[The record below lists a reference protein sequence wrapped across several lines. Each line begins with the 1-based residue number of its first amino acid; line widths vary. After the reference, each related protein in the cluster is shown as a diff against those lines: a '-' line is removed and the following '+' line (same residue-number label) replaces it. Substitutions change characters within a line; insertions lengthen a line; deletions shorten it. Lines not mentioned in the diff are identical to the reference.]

1 MSSLLPILFYP
12 AKTILIAA
20 LLYGYYRIALRDAS
34 FHMYNRW
41 YLLGTVLLSLLLPVL
56 PIPGWLSG
64 SFPAKGMTDLLQ
76 GFTVVAPGDGS
87 GVRGPGLASGGQAGG
102 FSWVKL
108 VTGGYLLI
116 AGLFLY
122 SLVRS
127 LLYLVRVARKYP
139 SQRVEDIRVFMT
151 DEPGAPFSFFR
162 TIFWN
167 RGLDIGSSRGG
178 QVFRHERYHIRQL
191 HSIDIL
197 SLELIR
203 ALAWYNPFFHLILRE
218 LKAVH
223 EFMADRHALAGSCQ
237 HEYAELLLFQ
247 GLGNQPLP
255 VAHSFFHSHLKRRIY
270 MITNSYRGQT
280 GYWGRVMVLP
290 LLVLVFCAV
299 SSGTPARGA
308 AADLHG
314 PLRSDTGWKTVN
326 AVTRFYLHHLR
337 YPAAALAAGQENTIW
352 FAVKIGKNA
361 ELLAFQ
367 SFEQAP
373 DLKGKRS
380 FAITVKSLP
389 ARFPDAKG
397 QVLTE
402 ENRKTLFLQEALK
415 VSSDL
420 PSLGKNMS
428 FEPGEYF
435 FTIIFKL
442 EKRVPGDSSLN
453 LFIRQDFP
461 DSVPKKDQ

>member
-1 MSSLLPILFYP
+1 MEGI
-12 AKTILIAA
+12 
-20 LLYGYYRIALRDAS
+20 
-34 FHMYNRW
+34 
-41 YLLGTVLLSLLLPVL
+41 
-56 PIPGWLSG
+56 
-64 SFPAKGMTDLLQ
+64 
-76 GFTVVAPGDGS
+76 VVF
-87 GVRGPGLASGGQAGG
+87 Q
-102 FSWVKL
+102 
-108 VTGGYLLI
+108 TH
-116 AGLFLY
+116 
-122 SLVRS
+122 
-127 LLYLVRVARKYP
+127 
-139 SQRVEDIRVFMT
+139 
-151 DEPGAPFSFFR
+151 EPGTPWSFFKA
-162 TIFWN
+162 IFWN
-167 RGLDIGSSRGG
+167 RDLDLGSSRGR
-178 QVFRHERYHIRQL
+178 QVFRHELYHIRQG

-203 ALAWYNPFFHLILRE
+203 ALVWCNPFFHLILRE
-218 LKAVH
+218 LKAIH
-223 EFMADRHALAGSCQ
+223 EFMADRHALAGGSQ

-247 GLGNQPLP
+247 GLGDQPLP

-270 MITNSYRGQT
+270 MITKSYRGRS
-280 GYWGRVMVLP
+280 GYWGRVMALP
-290 LLVLVFCAV
+290 LLVLVFCIF
-299 SSGTPARGA
+299 SSGKPAGSSA
-308 AADLHG
+308 GDFHG
-314 PLRSDTGWKTVN
+314 QLRSDTGWKSVN
-326 AVTRFYLHHLR
+326 AVTRYYLHHLR

-367 SFEQAP
+367 TFEQAP

-380 FAITVKSLP
+380 FEITVNSLP

-402 ENRKTLFLQEALK
+402 ENRKTLFLEEALK

-420 PSLGKNMS
+420 PSLGKDQH

-461 DSVPKKDQ
+461 DSVLKTDQ